1 MSCRHWYCPIGFC
14 GDCKGGE
21 NRCDRRLPCGLR
33 KKTFEKYG
41 IESSRY
47 FVITELGIEKT
58 HGFSKLQGETET
70 VLKAIE
76 SSF

>member
-1 MSCRHWYCPIGFC
+1 
-14 GDCKGGE
+14 
-21 NRCDRRLPCGLR
+21 LR

>member
-1 MSCRHWYCPIGFC
+1 
-14 GDCKGGE
+14 
-21 NRCDRRLPCGLR
+21 
-33 KKTFEKYG
+33 
-41 IESSRY
+41 
-47 FVITELGIEKT
+47 LGIEKT